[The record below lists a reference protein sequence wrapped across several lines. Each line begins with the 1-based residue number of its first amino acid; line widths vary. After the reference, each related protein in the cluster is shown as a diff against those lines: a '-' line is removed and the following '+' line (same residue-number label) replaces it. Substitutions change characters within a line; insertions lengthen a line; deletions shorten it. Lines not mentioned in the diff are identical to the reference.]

1 MTATINSNGD
11 ICSIQKAGGEGVMS
25 SVVMQCLR
33 IASLKAADITSK
45 IKKAVS
51 GGLKLMT
58 SQGVHAS
65 IGIPNE
71 QIKNQITQ
79 MMLIVL

>member
-11 ICSIQKAGGEGVMS
+11 ICSIQKAGWEGVMS

-33 IASLKAADITSK
+33 IASVKATDITSK

-51 GGLKLMT
+51 EGPQRLAKVFMF
-58 SQGVHAS
+58 
-65 IGIPNE
+65 
-71 QIKNQITQ
+71 
-79 MMLIVL
+79 